1 MPQTPSLTAPLP
13 ASAPEPRSLWERVRD
28 LLGLSSSSES
38 YVEASRV
45 VAIGL
50 EVGTLD
56 RLIAA
61 GFTKQELFELVIPQ
75 RTLTHRKGKVA
86 RLSRDESDRV
96 VRLARIF
103 TFALEVFGNRDNT
116 WHWLRTPKLLFD
128 NKAPLDLLDT
138 EAGAREVEEELIR
151 IDEGMFI

>member
-1 MPQTPSLTAPLP
+1 MP
-13 ASAPEPRSLWERVRD
+13 ASAPEPKSLWQRVRE
-28 LLGLSSSSES
+28 LLGLSSPAEAYS
-38 YVEASRV
+38 EASRI
-45 VAIGL
+45 VASGL
-50 EVGTLD
+50 DVGTLD

-61 GFTKQELFELVIPQ
+61 GFTKQELFDLVIPQ
-75 RTLTHRKGKVA
+75 RTLSHRKGKVA

-103 TFALEVFGNRDNT
+103 TFALEVFGDRDNT
-116 WHWLRTPKLLFD
+116 WHWLRTPKHLFD
-128 NKAPLDLLDT
+128 NKAPLDLLST

>member
-1 MPQTPSLTAPLP
+1 MPHIPSLTVPLP
-13 ASAPEPRSLWERVRD
+13 ASAPEPQSLWQRVRD
-28 LLGLSSSSES
+28 LLGLSSSSEG
-38 YVEASRV
+38 YTEASRIV
-45 VAIGL
+45 GIGL
-50 EVGTLD
+50 DVETLD

-61 GFTKQELFELVIPQ
+61 GFTRQELFELVIPQ
-75 RTLTHRKGKVA
+75 RTLTHRKGKLA

-96 VRLARIF
+96 IRLARIF

-116 WHWLRTPKLLFD
+116 WHWLRTPKRLFD

-138 EAGAREVEEELIR
+138 EAGAREVEEELVR

>member
-1 MPQTPSLTAPLP
+1 MPLSIPMP
-13 ASAPEPRSLWERVRD
+13 ASAPEPKSLWQRVRE
-28 LLGLSSSSES
+28 LLGLSNSAEP
-38 YVEASRV
+38 YTEASRT
-45 VAIGL
+45 VAVGL
-50 EVGTLD
+50 DIKTLD

-75 RTLTHRKGKVA
+75 RTLSHRKGKVA

-103 TFALEVFGNRDNT
+103 TFALEVFGDRDNT
-116 WHWLRTPKLLFD
+116 WHWLRTPKQLFD
-128 NKAPLDLLDT
+128 DKAPLDLLDT